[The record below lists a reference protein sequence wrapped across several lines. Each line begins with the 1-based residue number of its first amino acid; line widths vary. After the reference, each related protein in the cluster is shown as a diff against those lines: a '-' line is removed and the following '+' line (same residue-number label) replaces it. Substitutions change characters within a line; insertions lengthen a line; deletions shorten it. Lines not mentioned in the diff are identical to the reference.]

1 MRINSST
8 TQPVQGR
15 LLKILNELPK
25 DERDDILAMHAR
37 VDALESMEF
46 CRDCNNDGLDG
57 VRALEI
63 AVRTTVDTIDKA
75 LAASPY

>member
-8 TQPVQGR
+8 EQPIEGK
-15 LLKILNELPK
+15 LLEILNELPQDEK
-25 DERDDILAMHAR
+25 DNILARHAR